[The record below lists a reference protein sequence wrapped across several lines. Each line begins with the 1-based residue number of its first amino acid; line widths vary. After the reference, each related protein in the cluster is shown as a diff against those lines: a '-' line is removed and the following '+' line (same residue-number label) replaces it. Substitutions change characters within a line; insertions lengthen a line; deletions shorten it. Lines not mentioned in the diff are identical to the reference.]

1 MLTILGLLFLHL
13 NFRIGLS
20 ISKYKF
26 QQVTFEGLGYPN
38 LIILKKLIILN
49 LYLNAND
56 IEQSANAE
64 KRTKLEYLQYLI
76 LSLKL
81 QYQERIKQNETRN
94 ISLHIQLTDFQQRL

>member
-1 MLTILGLLFLHL
+1 MKPLL
-13 NFRIGLS
+13 
-20 ISKYKF
+20 KF
-26 QQVTFEGLGYPN
+26 QQVTFEGLSYPN

-49 LYLNAND
+49 LYLNAKD
-56 IEQSANAE
+56 LEQSANTE

-81 QYQERIKQNETRN
+81 QYQESIKQNETRN

>member
-1 MLTILGLLFLHL
+1 MKPLL
-13 NFRIGLS
+13 
-20 ISKYKF
+20 KF

-38 LIILKKLIILN
+38 LIVLKKLIILN
-49 LYLNAND
+49 LYLNAKD

-81 QYQERIKQNETRN
+81 QYQESIKQNETRN
-94 ISLHIQLTDFQQRL
+94 ISLHIQLTDFPQRL

>member
-1 MLTILGLLFLHL
+1 MKPLLKL
-13 NFRIGLS
+13 
-20 ISKYKF
+20 